1 MASPFIADQI
11 QTNRLISSGT
21 LQISGSLTK
30 LENGTSYLV
39 AADNITISSASSGQ
53 ITLSVS
59 TGSQVATTAV
69 TGTFTVNDTINTLFI
84 HHRSDRAAALS
95 ASQGAIYIAP
105 GGDSGINS
113 TL

>member
-53 ITLSVS
+53 ITQLS
-59 TGSQVATTAV
+59 
-69 TGTFTVNDTINTLFI
+69 
-84 HHRSDRAAALS
+84 
-95 ASQGAIYIAP
+95 
-105 GGDSGINS
+105 
-113 TL
+113 